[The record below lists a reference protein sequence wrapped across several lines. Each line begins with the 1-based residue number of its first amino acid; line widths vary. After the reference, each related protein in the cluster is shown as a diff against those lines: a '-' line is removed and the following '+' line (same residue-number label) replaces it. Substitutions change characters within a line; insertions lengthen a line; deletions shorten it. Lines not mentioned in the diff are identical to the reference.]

1 MIRGIAKKSFMAG
14 KRSELDDNGKIDLI
28 IKDLEFSEKITQD
41 IKDSLLNLKVSS
53 LSESPVE
60 TKEIEKK
67 NVLFDIKALN
77 VIEDKV
83 VRSSSKKIYMGGKRA
98 GKSSSEIIDD
108 ILKEFSD
115 KIDDDLKTT
124 LEGLK

>member
-1 MIRGIAKKSFMAG
+1 MAG
-14 KRSELDDNGKIDLI
+14 KRSDIDDNAKIDLI
-28 IKDLEFSEKITQD
+28 IKDLESSEKITQD
-41 IKDSLLNLKVSS
+41 IKDSLLNLKVLSS
-53 LSESPVE
+53 QKSPVE
-60 TKEIEKK
+60 KKEIEEK
-67 NVLFDIKALN
+67 NVLFDIKALD

-83 VRSSSKKIYMGGKRA
+83 IRSSSKKIYMGGKRA